1 MIDFKNKGGTLR
13 KTTNGAVPV
22 SPTQTGIVIKQVLYN
37 KKIIYSGNP
46 DAFLPVGRTIRSDS
60 DITLYEVFLD
70 DNDLKIGFTDVDKY
84 NLMAQYSGGGRFYSR
99 ARKFEQFVHIDIDY
113 IRDIIGKRINP
124 GFVAKYERVKTDD
137 MVRDALLEL
146 GLVFEAP
153 EDVVNGEV
161 VSIPEGENLVSLLE
175 KLCETVVRTLPTHS
189 FIDRDVKEI
198 VEEHSKLEP
207 NQLLLAFMYKA
218 PRYWK
223 DFLLLNI
230 ESNLPQIKNIVLP
243 SKMLTTHSGLIS
255 KLKGYVGYTYIDTT
269 PDGKLSYSKIV
280 ELYNDAKQRGDTV
293 VWAVSGFDGKS
304 EKRKEVL
311 ELIQNIP
318 DSEKLFDIDEVD
330 WAAWKSL
337 RDMIE
342 SCLNGNGGN
351 PVVMLKTGSGY
362 DDVLSGI
369 KLGKL
374 KENIQGYSVR
384 YFESITTQQDLEKA
398 KFIDLDPSVN
408 HVLAKGEVFIEIDD
422 NSCAFVNE
430 NFDSDTI
437 TGYSKAYEDGDK
449 AWFTSLLEM
458 FFKPELS
465 LGVSNR
471 FYLPNILNKCIDDL
485 IIKHEA
491 YFKDKDTSVY
501 TDRTIIGVQ
510 INTQAPSGKSFTK
523 FVNTL
528 STVTTWPIFDAS
540 ETKRRNIE
548 NDVQKWIEKNQQSII
563 NAGGFVIANPNWAMA
578 NRSFSQGL
586 IDITLE
592 LKDKTDGQAEMRP
605 LTDTS
610 KYFNNGLTLDG
621 KQKIIG
627 PSVHL
632 PLSKETNTIS
642 QSYENFL
649 SEPGHSTDDK
659 RRKAL
664 TPVLNHWRFIKDNQF
679 IMEER
684 DHDPYIDLSK
694 TLRSQTMAEVD
705 FDWIDSN
712 ADKIEGIRKVKKQ
725 KTKKLKTGR
734 SGSYIDPKN
743 SNGNI
748 STNELEEYFRQVE
761 QVINSTTWLIEY
773 AKYLKITDLD
783 FEDMIQEVKKN
794 KKLNDDFFGLTNIT
808 IDTWEEIYYNA
819 ITVKGKNRLHH
830 LYNMDR

>member
-1 MIDFKNKGGTLR
+1 M
-13 KTTNGAVPV
+13 
-22 SPTQTGIVIKQVLYN
+22 TQTLHNG
-37 KKIIYSGNP
+37 KIIFSGNA
-46 DAFLPVGRTIRSDS
+46 DAFLPQGRTIRSAN
-60 DITLYEVFLD
+60 DITLYHNKLPD
-70 DNDLKIGFTDVDKY
+70 DKIGFTTVSKY
-84 NLMAQYSGGGRFYSR
+84 DLMGQYAGGFRIRSR
-99 ARKFEQFVHIDIDY
+99 AINFEQFVHIDIDY
-113 IRDIIGKRINP
+113 IREIIGQRINP

-137 MVRDALLEL
+137 MVRDAMIEL
-146 GLVFEAP
+146 GLVFETS
-153 EDVVNGEV
+153 EDVVNKET
-161 VSIPEGENLVSLLE
+161 VSIPEGETLVSLLE

-189 FIDRDVKEI
+189 FIDADVKDI
-198 VEEHSKLEP
+198 VNEYSKLED
-207 NQLLLAFMYKA
+207 NQVLLALMYKA

-230 ESNLPQIKNIVLP
+230 ESNLPRIKHIVLP

-255 KLKGYVGYTYIDTT
+255 KLKGFSGYTYIDTT

-280 ELYNDAKQRGDTV
+280 DLYKDAVEKNNTV
-293 VWAVSGFDGKS
+293 VWAVSGFDGSS

-311 ELIQNIP
+311 NLIQNIP

-330 WAAWKSL
+330 FASWKAL

-342 SCLNGNGGN
+342 SCLNSTGGN
-351 PVVMLKTGSGY
+351 PVVILKTGSGY
-362 DDVLSGI
+362 DKVLAGI
-369 KLGKL
+369 NLGKL
-374 KENIQGYSVR
+374 KENIKGYNVQ

-398 KFIDLDPSVN
+398 KFIDLDLSVS
-408 HVLAKGEVFIEIDD
+408 HVLAKGEVFIEIED

-430 NFDSDTI
+430 NFDADTI

-458 FFKPELS
+458 FFKQELS

-471 FYLPNILNKCIDDL
+471 FYLPNILNKCINDL
-485 IIKHEA
+485 IQKHET

-501 TDRTIIGVQ
+501 TDRTVIGVQ
-510 INTQAPSGKSFTK
+510 INTQASSKTSFAK
-523 FVNTL
+523 FENTL
-528 STVTTWPIFDAS
+528 SSVTDWPIFNAS
-540 ETKRRNIE
+540 NTKRRNLE
-548 NDVQKWIEKNQQSII
+548 NDVDNWVKKNQVII
-563 NAGGFVIANPNWAMA
+563 TEAGGFVIINPNWSMA

-605 LTDTS
+605 LTGLS
-610 KYFNNGLTLDG
+610 KVFNNGFTLDR
-621 KQKIIG
+621 KEKIIG
-627 PSVHL
+627 VSTHL
-632 PLSKETNTIS
+632 PLSSETNTIS

-649 SEPGHSTDDK
+649 NEPGHSTDEK

-684 DHDPYIDLSK
+684 DHDRYIDLSK
-694 TLRSQTMAEVD
+694 TLRSQTMSEVD
-705 FDWIDSN
+705 FDWIDAN
-712 ADKIEGIRKVKKQ
+712 ADMIEGIRKVKKQ
-725 KTKKLKTGR
+725 KTKKLKTGK
-734 SGSYIDPKN
+734 SGSYIDSKN
-743 SNGNI
+743 GGGNT

-773 AKYLKITDLD
+773 AKYLEITDLD
-783 FEDMIQEVKKN
+783 FEEMIDVIKKN
-794 KKLNDDFFGLTNIT
+794 DVLNEEFFDLTNIT

-819 ITVKGKNRLHH
+819 ITAKGKNRLHH

>member
-1 MIDFKNKGGTLR
+1 MKQFLHKG
-13 KTTNGAVPV
+13 
-22 SPTQTGIVIKQVLYN
+22 
-37 KKIIYSGNP
+37 KIIYSGNP
-46 DAFLPVGRTIRSDS
+46 DAFLPTGRTVRSNN
-60 DITLYEVFLD
+60 DITLYHNKIP
-70 DNDLKIGFTDVDKY
+70 DNKIGFTDVNKY
-84 NLMAQYSGGGRFYSR
+84 NLMSQYAGSGRVYSR
-99 ARKFEQFVHIDIDY
+99 AIEFEQFVHVDIDY
-113 IRDIIGKRINP
+113 IRDIIGKAINP

-146 GLVFEAP
+146 GLVFDA
-153 EDVVNGEV
+153 EDNVVNKEV
-161 VSIPEGENLVSLLE
+161 VSIPDGETLVSLLE
-175 KLCETVVRTLPTHS
+175 KLCETKIRTLPTHS
-189 FIDRDVKEI
+189 FIDKDIKDVVNEY
-198 VEEHSKLEP
+198 SQLES

-230 ESNLPQIKNIVLP
+230 ESNLPQVKNIVLP

-255 KLKGYVGYTYIDTT
+255 KLKGHIGYTYIDTT
-269 PDGKLSYSKIV
+269 PDGKLSYSKIA
-280 ELYNDAKQRGDTV
+280 ELYKEAVKRGDTI
-293 VWAVSGFDGKS
+293 VWAVSGFDGSS

-311 ELIQNIP
+311 ELIRNIP
-318 DSEKLFDIDEVD
+318 DSKKLFDIDEVD
-330 WAAWKSL
+330 FASWKAL

-342 SCLNGNGGN
+342 SCLNGQGGN
-351 PVVMLKTGSGY
+351 PLVILKTGSGY
-362 DDVLSGI
+362 DKVLAGI
-369 KLGKL
+369 NLGKL
-374 KENIQGYSVR
+374 KESIQGYSVR

-398 KFIDLDPSVN
+398 KFIDLDPSVG
-408 HVLAKGEVFIEIDD
+408 HVLAKGEVFIKIDD
-422 NSCAFVNE
+422 NSCVFVNE
-430 NFDSDTI
+430 NFNADNI
-437 TGYSKAYEDGDK
+437 TGYSKAYEDGNK
-449 AWFTSLLEM
+449 EWFTSLLEM

-485 IIKHEA
+485 IVKHEA

-510 INTQAPSGKSFTK
+510 VNTQASSKPSFAK
-523 FVNTL
+523 FETTL
-528 STVTTWPIFDAS
+528 SSITDWPIFNAS
-540 ETKRRNIE
+540 QTKRRNLE
-548 NDVQKWIEKNQQSII
+548 NDVDKWIKKNQQAIVD
-563 NAGGFVIANPNWAMA
+563 AGGFIIINPNWSMA

-592 LKDKTDGQAEMRP
+592 LRDKTDGQAEMRP
-605 LTDTS
+605 LTGLS
-610 KYFNNGLTLDG
+610 KEFNNGLTLDG
-621 KQKIIG
+621 KEKIVGI
-627 PSVHL
+627 STHL
-632 PLSKETNTIS
+632 PLSSETNTIS

-649 SEPGHSTDDK
+649 SEPGYSTEEK

-664 TPVLNHWRFIKDNQF
+664 TPVLNHWQFIKDNQF
-679 IMEER
+679 IMEVRE
-684 DHDPYIDLSK
+684 HDKYFDLSK

-705 FDWIDSN
+705 FDWVDAN

-743 SNGNI
+743 SSGNI
-748 STNELEEYFRQVE
+748 STNNLEEYFRQVE

-773 AKYLKITDLD
+773 AKYLEVTNLE
-783 FEDMIQEVKKN
+783 FEDMIKVVKTN
-794 KKLNDDFFGLTNIT
+794 DELNAEFFDLTNIT

>member
-1 MIDFKNKGGTLR
+1 MVQKLH
-13 KTTNGAVPV
+13 NG
-22 SPTQTGIVIKQVLYN
+22 
-37 KKIIYSGNP
+37 KIIFSGNP
-46 DAFLPVGRTIRSDS
+46 DVFLPSGRTIRSKN
-60 DITLYEVFLD
+60 DITLYHSRIP
-70 DNDLKIGFTDVDKY
+70 DNKIGFTDVDKH
-84 NLMAQYSGGGRFYSR
+84 NLMAQYAGSGRVYSR
-99 ARKFEQFVHIDIDY
+99 AIEFEQFVHIDIDY
-113 IRDIIGKRINP
+113 IRDTVGKRINP

-146 GLVFEAP
+146 GIVHDP
-153 EDVVNGEV
+153 EIGVTNKEV
-161 VSIPEGENLVSLLE
+161 VSFPEGETLVSLLE
-175 KLCETVVRTLPTHS
+175 KLCETRVRTLPTHS
-189 FIDRDVKEI
+189 FIDKDVKDI
-198 VEEHSKLEP
+198 VNEYSQLESS
-207 NQLLLAFMYKA
+207 QVLLAFMYKA

-230 ESNLPQIKNIVLP
+230 ESNLPQVKNIVLP

-255 KLKGYVGYTYIDTT
+255 KLKGFVGYTYIDTT

-280 ELYNDAKQRGDTV
+280 ELYNSAVKRGDTV
-293 VWAVSGFDGKS
+293 VWAVSGFDGTS
-304 EKRKEVL
+304 EKRKEIL
-311 ELIQNIP
+311 ELIQNIS

-330 WAAWKSL
+330 FASWKAL

-342 SCLNGNGGN
+342 SCLNGISGN
-351 PVVMLKTGSGY
+351 PVVILKTGSGY
-362 DDVLSGI
+362 DKVLAGI
-369 KLGKL
+369 NLGKL
-374 KENIQGYSVR
+374 KEHIKGYSVR

-398 KFIDLDPSVN
+398 KFIDQDLSVG

-430 NFDSDTI
+430 NFNADTI

-471 FYLPNILNKCIDDL
+471 FYLPNILNKCIND
-485 IIKHEA
+485 IIQKHDN

-510 INTQAPSGKSFTK
+510 INTQASSKTSFVK
-523 FVNTL
+523 FENTL
-528 STVTTWPIFDAS
+528 SSVIDWPIFNAS
-540 ETKRRNIE
+540 TTKRRNLE
-548 NDVQKWIEKNQQSII
+548 KDVDKWIKKNQQAII
-563 NAGGFVIANPNWAMA
+563 ESGGFIIINPNWSMA

-592 LKDKTDGQAEMRP
+592 LRDKTDGQAEMRP
-605 LTDTS
+605 LTNTS
-610 KYFNNGLTLDG
+610 REFNNGLTLDG

-632 PLSKETNTIS
+632 PLSSETNTIS

-649 SEPGHSTDDK
+649 SEPGHSTDEK

-664 TPVLNHWRFIKDNQF
+664 TPVLNHWKFIKNNQF
-679 IMEER
+679 IMNER
-684 DHDPYIDLSK
+684 DHDQYIDLSK
-694 TLRSQTMAEVD
+694 TLRSQTMSEVD
-705 FDWIDSN
+705 FDWIDAN
-712 ADKIEGIRKVKKQ
+712 ADIIQGIRKVKKQ
-725 KTKKLKTGR
+725 KTKKLKTGK
-734 SGSYIDPKN
+734 SGSYIDSKG
-743 SNGNI
+743 SGTNI

-773 AKYLKITDLD
+773 AKYLDITNLD
-783 FEDMIQEVKKN
+783 FEDMVREVKKN
-794 KKLNDDFFGLTNIT
+794 KELNDEFFELTNIT

-819 ITVKGKNRLHH
+819 ITAKGKNRLHH

>member
-1 MIDFKNKGGTLR
+1 MVQKLH
-13 KTTNGAVPV
+13 NG
-22 SPTQTGIVIKQVLYN
+22 
-37 KKIIYSGNP
+37 KIIFSGNP
-46 DAFLPVGRTIRSDS
+46 DVFLPSGRTIRSEN
-60 DITLYEVFLD
+60 DITLYHNRIP
-70 DNDLKIGFTDVDKY
+70 DNKIGFTDVDKH
-84 NLMAQYSGGGRFYSR
+84 NLMAQYAGSGRVYSR
-99 ARKFEQFVHIDIDY
+99 AIEFEQFVHIDIDY
-113 IRDIIGKRINP
+113 IRDIIGKRVNP

-146 GLVFEAP
+146 GLVFEASD
-153 EDVVNGEV
+153 DVVNKEV
-161 VSIPEGENLVSLLE
+161 VSIPDGETLVSLLE
-175 KLCETVVRTLPTHS
+175 KLCETRVRTLPTHS
-189 FIDRDVKEI
+189 FIDNDVKNI
-198 VEEHSKLEP
+198 VDKYLQLEF
-207 NQLLLAFMYKA
+207 NQVLLAFMYKA

-230 ESNLPQIKNIVLP
+230 ESNLPQVKNIVLP

-255 KLKGYVGYTYIDTT
+255 KLKGFVGYTYIDTT
-269 PDGKLSYSKIV
+269 PDGKLSCSKIV
-280 ELYNDAKQRGDTV
+280 ELYNAAVKRGDTV
-293 VWAVSGFDGKS
+293 VWAVSGFDGTS

-311 ELIQNIP
+311 ELIQNIS

-330 WAAWKSL
+330 FASWKAL

-351 PVVMLKTGSGY
+351 PVVILKTGSGY
-362 DDVLSGI
+362 DKVLAGI
-369 KLGKL
+369 NLGKL
-374 KENIQGYSVR
+374 KDHVKGYTVS

-398 KFIDLDPSVN
+398 KFVDQDPSVG

-430 NFDSDTI
+430 NFDADTI

-471 FYLPNILNKCIDDL
+471 FYLLTILNNCINNL
-485 IIKHEA
+485 IQKHDN

-510 INTQAPSGKSFTK
+510 INTQASSKTSFIK
-523 FVNTL
+523 FENTL
-528 STVTTWPIFDAS
+528 SSVIDWPIFNAS
-540 ETKRRNIE
+540 TTKRRNLE
-548 NDVQKWIEKNQQSII
+548 NDVDKWIKKNQQAII
-563 NAGGFVIANPNWAMA
+563 ESGGFVIINPNWSMA

-592 LKDKTDGQAEMRP
+592 LRDKTDGQAEMRP
-605 LTDTS
+605 LTNTS
-610 KYFNNGLTLDG
+610 RDFNNGLTLDG

-632 PLSKETNTIS
+632 PLSSETNTIS

-649 SEPGHSTDDK
+649 SEPGHSTDEK

-664 TPVLNHWRFIKDNQF
+664 TPILNHWRFIKDNQF
-679 IMEER
+679 IMNER
-684 DHDPYIDLSK
+684 DHDRYIDLSK
-694 TLRSQTMAEVD
+694 TLRSQTMSEVD

-712 ADKIEGIRKVKKQ
+712 PDIIQGIRKVKKQ
-725 KTKKLKTGR
+725 KTKKLKTGK
-734 SGSYIDPKN
+734 SGSYIDPKG
-743 SNGNI
+743 SGTNI
-748 STNELEEYFRQVE
+748 STNELEDYFRQVE

-773 AKYLKITDLD
+773 AKYLDITNLD
-783 FEDMIQEVKKN
+783 FEDMVQEVKKN
-794 KKLNDDFFGLTNIT
+794 KELNDEFFELTNIT

-819 ITVKGKNRLHH
+819 ITAKGKNRLHH

>member
-1 MIDFKNKGGTLR
+1 M
-13 KTTNGAVPV
+13 
-22 SPTQTGIVIKQVLYN
+22 TQTLHNG
-37 KKIIYSGNP
+37 KIIFSGNA
-46 DAFLPVGRTIRSDS
+46 DAFLPQGRTIRSS
-60 DITLYEVFLD
+60 NDITLYHNKLPD
-70 DNDLKIGFTDVDKY
+70 DKIGFTTVSKY
-84 NLMAQYSGGGRFYSR
+84 DLMGQYAGGFRIRSR
-99 ARKFEQFVHIDIDY
+99 AINFEQFVHIDIDY
-113 IRDIIGKRINP
+113 IREIIGQRINP

-137 MVRDALLEL
+137 MVRDAMIEL
-146 GLVFEAP
+146 GLVFETS
-153 EDVVNGEV
+153 EEVVNKET
-161 VSIPEGENLVSLLE
+161 VSIPEGETLVSLLE
-175 KLCETVVRTLPTHS
+175 KLCETAVRTLPTHS
-189 FIDRDVKEI
+189 FIDADVKDMVNEY
-198 VEEHSKLEP
+198 SKLED
-207 NQLLLAFMYKA
+207 NQVLLTLMYKA

-230 ESNLPQIKNIVLP
+230 ESNLPRIKHIVLP

-255 KLKGYVGYTYIDTT
+255 KLKGFSGYTYIDTT

-280 ELYNDAKQRGDTV
+280 DLYKDAVEKNNTV
-293 VWAVSGFDGKS
+293 VWAVSGFDGSS

-311 ELIQNIP
+311 NLIQNIP

-330 WAAWKSL
+330 FASWKAL

-342 SCLNGNGGN
+342 SCLNSTGGN
-351 PVVMLKTGSGY
+351 PVVILKTGSGY
-362 DDVLSGI
+362 DKVLAGI
-369 KLGKL
+369 NLGKL
-374 KENIQGYSVR
+374 KEHIKGYSVR

-398 KFIDLDPSVN
+398 KFVDQDLSVG

-430 NFDSDTI
+430 NFDADTI

-449 AWFTSLLEM
+449 DWFTSLLEM

-471 FYLPNILNKCIDDL
+471 FYLPNILNKCINDL
-485 IIKHEA
+485 IQKHET

-510 INTQAPSGKSFTK
+510 INTQAPSKTSFVK
-523 FVNTL
+523 FENTL
-528 STVTTWPIFDAS
+528 SSVIDWPIFNAS
-540 ETKRRNIE
+540 TTKRRNLE
-548 NDVQKWIEKNQQSII
+548 NDVDTWIKKNQQAII
-563 NAGGFVIANPNWAMA
+563 ESGGFIIINPNWSMA
-578 NRSFSQGL
+578 NRSFGQGL

-605 LTDTS
+605 LTSTS
-610 KYFNNGLTLDG
+610 RNFNNGLTLDG

-632 PLSKETNTIS
+632 PLSSETNTIS

-649 SEPGHSTDDK
+649 SEPGHSTDEK

-679 IMEER
+679 IMNER
-684 DHDPYIDLSK
+684 DHDRYIDLSK
-694 TLRSQTMAEVD
+694 TLRSQTMSEVD
-705 FDWIDSN
+705 FDWIDAN
-712 ADKIEGIRKVKKQ
+712 ADMIEGIRKVKKQ
-725 KTKKLKTGR
+725 KTKKLKTGK

-761 QVINSTTWLIEY
+761 EVINSTTWLIEY
-773 AKYLKITDLD
+773 AKYLEITDLD
-783 FEDMIQEVKKN
+783 FEEMVAVVKKN
-794 KKLNDDFFGLTNIT
+794 DVLNEEFFDLTNIT
-808 IDTWEEIYYNA
+808 IDIWEEIYYNA
-819 ITVKGKNRLHH
+819 ITAKGKNRLHH